1 MDKVSI
7 FVDHYV
13 IYDIARNIFNLN
25 TNSGSQFE
33 EALRTLIDG
42 EVEDR
47 IKAIIAA
54 VEESKKEDDN
64 GHQ

>member
-13 IYDIARNIFNLN
+13 IYDVARNVFILN
-25 TNSGSQFE
+25 TNKGSQFE

-42 EVEDR
+42 EVRDR

-54 VEESKKEDDN
+54 VEESNKEDDK
-64 GHQ
+64 